1 MLRQLLKLRYIAVIV
16 TIFLLIDAIG
26 AIAWGVYKSVES
38 YRQIFDNDP
47 ETRPLLNILRSIDV
61 FLFGLVFLIFGLGLS
76 RIFLYYGKHDPKL
89 PHWLKIDS
97 LSELAVLLWET
108 IITAFIIYFTT
119 TIAMME
125 EAEFKWT
132 VLVMPA
138 SILMLTV
145 CLVIFKK
152 YVADPEKK
160 NHKSDHEDSEGE
172 PTANKEIASIS

>member
-1 MLRQLLKLRYIAVIV
+1 MLRQLLKLRYLAVIV

-26 AIAWGVYKSVES
+26 AIGWGVYKSIES

-47 ETRPLLNILRSIDV
+47 ETRPLLNILRSIDI

-76 RIFLYYGKHDPKL
+76 RIFLYYGKPDPKL
-89 PHWLKIDS
+89 PNWLKIDS

-119 TIAMME
+119 TIAMIQD
-125 EAEFKWT
+125 AEFKWT
-132 VLVMPA
+132 ILVMPV

-145 CLVIFKK
+145 CLVIFKRF
-152 YVADPEKK
+152 VADPEKK
-160 NHKSDHEDSEGE
+160 NYKNDHDD
-172 PTANKEIASIS
+172 NKNDQAS

>member
-1 MLRQLLKLRYIAVIV
+1 MLRQLLKLRYLAVIV
-16 TIFLLIDAIG
+16 TIFLLVDAIG
-26 AIAWGVYKSVES
+26 AISWGVYKSIQS
-38 YRQIFDNDP
+38 YQLVFDKDP
-47 ETRPLLNILRSIDV
+47 ETRPLLNILRSIDI

-89 PHWLKIDS
+89 PHWLKISS

-119 TIAMME
+119 TIAMSV

-132 VLVMPA
+132 TLVMPV
-138 SILMLTV
+138 SILLLTV

-152 YVADPEKK
+152 YVADTEKR
-160 NHKSDHEDSEGE
+160 NHKTDHDDYKSE
-172 PTANKEIASIS
+172 PASNKETGV